1 MEVEGQWSVLFYLDC
16 FAPILKIKRLLLAFF
31 FARVAVLD
39 VRCTLFYLF
48 VVF

>member
-1 MEVEGQWSVLFYLDC
+1 MEVEGQWSVLFYVDC
-16 FAPILKIKRLLLAFF
+16 YAPISEDKTPAFDV
-31 FARVAVLD
+31 FARLAVLD